1 MLESPTAPCS
11 FSPRCTRWY
20 LPLLLLPLPHRAPL
34 LSPPLSRLHHH
45 TREALVCPV
54 FFGRLLLTFIV
65 VFTASSY
72 SRRFL
77 SRHAIGNRSPSTHRS
92 ARLGLRTS
100 PPSPPHSMP
109 TLMANYSRPLP
120 PVIRAVDRCWCDL
133 GAGGLFEP
141 YNISQWEHNTVRR
154 LVKDLERDARIEDAR
169 LQKEHEARKREERDT
184 FFLTKFEDD
193 EAATP
198 QTSVESPAAALGF
211 WARLKLLT
219 DKAITPSFSMSI
231 PPPPPPSIS
240 TVVPEPP
247 AQESKKMIPPQ
258 APTHVQDSL
267 IRTEYDL
274 RPYGLG
280 MIVDLRWAR

>member
-1 MLESPTAPCS
+1 
-11 FSPRCTRWY
+11 
-20 LPLLLLPLPHRAPL
+20 
-34 LSPPLSRLHHH
+34 
-45 TREALVCPV
+45 
-54 FFGRLLLTFIV
+54 
-65 VFTASSY
+65 
-72 SRRFL
+72 
-77 SRHAIGNRSPSTHRS
+77 
-92 ARLGLRTS
+92 
-100 PPSPPHSMP
+100 
-109 TLMANYSRPLP
+109 MANYSRPLP

-154 LVKDLERDARIEDAR
+154 LVKDLERDARIEDVR

-193 EAATP
+193 ESEATAP
-198 QTSVESPAAALGF
+198 PEPSVESPAAALSF

-219 DKAITPSFSMSI
+219 DKAMAPSFSVST
-231 PPPPPPSIS
+231 PPPPSIS
-240 TVVPEPP
+240 LVATEPP
-247 AQESKKMIPPQ
+247 MHETKRITPPP
-258 APTHVQDSL
+258 APAHVQDPL

>member
-1 MLESPTAPCS
+1 MSAPTNFYHS
-11 FSPRCTRWY
+11 FYCII
-20 LPLLLLPLPHRAPL
+20 LLTTLFISTCYWQPFPVDT
-34 LSPPLSRLHHH
+34 PLS
-45 TREALVCPV
+45 TPWAENITTFAAALN
-54 FFGRLLLTFIV
+54 
-65 VFTASSY
+65 A
-72 SRRFL
+72 
-77 SRHAIGNRSPSTHRS
+77 
-92 ARLGLRTS
+92 
-100 PPSPPHSMP
+100 

-193 EAATP
+193 EAAAPTP
-198 QTSVESPAAALGF
+198 HQTSVESPAASLSF
-211 WARLKLLT
+211 WVRLKLLA
-219 DKAITPSFSMSI
+219 DKAIAPSFSISI
-231 PPPPPPSIS
+231 PPPPPPPSIS
-240 TVVPEPP
+240 TGVPEPP
-247 AQESKKMIPPQ
+247 VQEAKKINPPP

>member
-1 MLESPTAPCS
+1 MLGQLPKRPCKRS
-11 FSPRCTRWY
+11 LRMWCTRWY
-20 LPLLLLPLPHRAPL
+20 LPLLLLPLPTAPPYFL
-34 LSPPLSRLHHH
+34 LLFLVSITIHAKPCFYCIILLTTLFISTCYWQPFPVDTPLS
-45 TREALVCPV
+45 TPWAENITTFAAALN
-54 FFGRLLLTFIV
+54 
-65 VFTASSY
+65 A
-72 SRRFL
+72 
-77 SRHAIGNRSPSTHRS
+77 
-92 ARLGLRTS
+92 
-100 PPSPPHSMP
+100 

-120 PVIRAVDRCWCDL
+120 PAIRAVDRCWCDL

-184 FFLTKFEDD
+184 FFLTKFEDYEP
-193 EAATP
+193 EAAATALP
-198 QTSVESPAAALGF
+198 QASVEAPAPALSF

-219 DKAITPSFSMSI
+219 DKAMAPSFSVST
-231 PPPPPPSIS
+231 PPPPSPPIVA
-240 TVVPEPP
+240 TEPP
-247 AQESKKMIPPQ
+247 VQEVKRVTPPP
-258 APTHVQDSL
+258 APAHVQDPL